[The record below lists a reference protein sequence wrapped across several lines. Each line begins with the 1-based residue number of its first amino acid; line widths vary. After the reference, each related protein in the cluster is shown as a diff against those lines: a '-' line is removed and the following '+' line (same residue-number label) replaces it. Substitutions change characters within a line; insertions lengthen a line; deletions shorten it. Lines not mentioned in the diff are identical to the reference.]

1 MNTVEAVDPR
11 DTDTRTRRWLFRYAK
26 LVLVVLVCQS
36 CRPSGAEVLHPTPEN
51 VPADAS
57 LIVNDTLPRGLS
69 GRALQR
75 WRDARDNLLAASP
88 RLRIGSDQEGPE
100 LFGRVRD
107 VSIDDAG
114 NILVLDDQASEVR
127 VFASDGRH
135 LQTFGGHGDGPS
147 EMRGATAIQSLPGGR
162 LLVLGRPRRGKLF
175 ERTPT
180 GYRIIRPLE
189 VMVDAP
195 DAACSNDAVHAFVA
209 GGTGAQ
215 RSAVHKV
222 NVETG
227 ELVNHVGIGY
237 VFDDWAVRGMIAT
250 GTVGCL
256 GGAATRRAVF
266 HASEFLPFVRA
277 YRASDGLLLWV
288 ARLDGF
294 MQTRLVTPR
303 DGGIIV
309 WGDHV
314 RDRVSSIQPISP
326 AHLIV
331 QTSRFA
337 PSERDPSSVSTYLVD
352 VETGSGALISDE
364 LGDLVSVTT
373 DRFVFLGNR
382 PFPQLEVRDR

>member
-1 MNTVEAVDPR
+1 MR
-11 DTDTRTRRWLFRYAK
+11 L
-26 LVLVVLVCQS
+26 LGLVVLACQS
-36 CRPSGAEVLHPTPEN
+36 CRPSGADVLHPTPEN
-51 VPADAS
+51 VPANPS
-57 LIVNDTLPRGLS
+57 LIVDDTLPRDLS
-69 GRALQR
+69 GRALQS
-75 WRDARDNLLAASP
+75 WRDARDNLLAASVL
-88 RLRIGSDQEGPE
+88 LRIGSNQEGPE

-114 NILVLDDQASEVR
+114 NILVLDDQTSEVR

-135 LQTFGGHGDGPS
+135 LQTFGGLGDGPS
-147 EMRGATAIQSLPGGR
+147 EMRGATAIQSLPDGR

-175 ERTPT
+175 ERTPA
-180 GYRIIRPLE
+180 GYRVIRPLE

-195 DAACSNDAVHAFVA
+195 DAACSIDPAHAFVA

-222 NVETG
+222 SVETG

-250 GTVGCL
+250 GTIGCL
-256 GGAATRRAVF
+256 EGAATRRFVF
-266 HASEFLPFVRA
+266 HASAFLPFVRA

-288 ARLDGF
+288 ARLEAF

-303 DGGIIV
+303 GGGIIV
-309 WGDHV
+309 RSDQV
-314 RDRVSSIQPISP
+314 RDEVSSVQPVPP

-331 QTSRFA
+331 QTSGFA

-364 LGDLVSVTT
+364 LGNLLSVTT
-373 DRFVFLGNR
+373 DRYVFLGNH